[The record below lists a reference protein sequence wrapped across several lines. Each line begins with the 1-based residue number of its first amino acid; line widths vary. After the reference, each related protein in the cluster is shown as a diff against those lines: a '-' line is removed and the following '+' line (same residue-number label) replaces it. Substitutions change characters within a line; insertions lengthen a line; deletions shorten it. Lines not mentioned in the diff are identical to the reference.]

1 MSRTEAYT
9 MRSGAFCG
17 MTARVASP
25 ASPPAMKQMRGGDLA
40 GARFLSSL
48 KKDRISIEP
57 SSKHGRENENER
69 EQDTARRAARTRTRR
84 GRAAHQLR
92 AGSDEFGG
100 GGA

>member
-25 ASPPAMKQMRGGDLA
+25 ASPPSNETDEFLGGGLSKLA
-40 GARFLSSL
+40 RL

-57 SSKHGRENENER
+57 SSKHGRENENKHEPETAHRAER
-69 EQDTARRAARTRTRR
+69 GEV
-84 GRAAHQLR
+84 
-92 AGSDEFGG
+92 
-100 GGA
+100 